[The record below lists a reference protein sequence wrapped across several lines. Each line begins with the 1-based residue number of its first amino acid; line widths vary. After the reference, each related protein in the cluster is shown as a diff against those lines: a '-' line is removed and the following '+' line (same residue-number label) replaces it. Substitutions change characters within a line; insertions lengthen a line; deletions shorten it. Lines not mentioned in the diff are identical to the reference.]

1 MVDVAIIGAG
11 PAGSA
16 AAIELARAGRS
27 VLLID
32 GKTFPRTKVCGGCLS
47 GPATTRFKQLLGPGR
62 DLPGVPGARI
72 SFVIGSYRLS
82 VDPDG
87 ATWMVPRA
95 EMDAALA
102 AAAEEAGAQS
112 SFGRAATLE
121 QTDGRW
127 DVIVGTE
134 RIRAGV
140 VLVATGLSGLP
151 KTLGIRNRCPSRPMV
166 AQQWIQPAEPSLP
179 ALGHVELHWLREGY
193 VGLATSDAD
202 TCVVAIGC
210 DRPDAVGESA
220 WDRLRRLNPKAEI
233 WDLLSADA
241 PRRYGARGT
250 AGFPWIP
257 DALSDRNVLLIGD
270 AAGYAEPYSGEGIG
284 QAMCSAACA
293 AEAILAGGDISA
305 QYARLMRRHHQRIV
319 RRTQWVRTVLR
330 SGIVQYIASKR
341 PMLPRQ
347 WLSRLVE
354 GVHVTARDWKLDPRR
369 GRKARKVSPLF
380 SSETFQDG
388 PSRFDPA
395 VSRERL

>member
-32 GKTFPRTKVCGGCLS
+32 GKTFPRAKVCGGCLS
-47 GPATTRFKQLLGPGR
+47 GSATTRFKQLLGPGR

-72 SFVIGSYRLS
+72 SFVIGSYRLT
-82 VDPDG
+82 VDPNG

-102 AAAEEAGAQS
+102 AAAEEAGATT

-121 QTDGRW
+121 QADERW

-134 RIRAGV
+134 RVRAGV
-140 VLVATGLSGLP
+140 VLVAAGLSALP
-151 KTLGIRNRCPSRPMV
+151 RTLGIRNRCPSHPMV
-166 AQQWIQPAEPSLP
+166 AQQWIQPAGPSLP

-193 VGLATSDAD
+193 VGLATPD
-202 TCVVAIGC
+202 TDMCVVAIGC
-210 DRPDAVGESA
+210 DRPDTAGESA

-233 WDLLSADA
+233 WEMLSADA
-241 PRRYGARGT
+241 PRRYAARGT

-293 AEAILAGGDISA
+293 ARAVLEGGDIA
-305 QYARLMRRHHQRIV
+305 ARYAGLMRRHHQRIV
-319 RRTQWVRTVLR
+319 RRTQWVRAVLR
-330 SGIVQYIASKR
+330 SEFVQYIASKR

-354 GVHVTARDWKLDPRR
+354 SVHVRARDWKLDPRHR
-369 GRKARKVSPLF
+369 AWGR
-380 SSETFQDG
+380 
-388 PSRFDPA
+388 
-395 VSRERL
+395 